1 MNIPFFLAKSFARVL
16 KKSAKKIDVDAPR
29 ERLTPRV
36 PVVSVSSHIDV
47 NFYFGNFFRTREPDF
62 TEKKGLPVV
71 YIYSVTME
79 NTLFEL
85 LLRRSYSG

>member
-1 MNIPFFLAKSFARVL
+1 MRHG
-16 KKSAKKIDVDAPR
+16 SATLP
-29 ERLTPRV
+29 EFPW
-36 PVVSVSSHIDV
+36 HIDV